1 MSRTILIMAGGTG
14 GHVFPGLAV
23 AEYFRQQG
31 WRVVWLG
38 TRMGMEAKLVAQ
50 QGYDMAWMSFSGVR
64 GKGVLRLL
72 LLPLQL
78 LLAFWQSARAIF
90 SYRPDVVLGMGGYGA
105 FPGGMMA
112 SLLNKPLV
120 IHEQNSIAGLTN
132 KVLAKLADKV
142 LVAFPDAFGAA
153 KPANQIFTGNPVRSD
168 IAAIAPPE
176 ARYGNR
182 TGRLRLL
189 VVGGSLGAQ
198 VLNATVPQAL
208 ALLSA
213 DDRPLVTHQ
222 SGAQHFAALKQGYER
237 AGVEARIEAFIENMA
252 QCYAESDL
260 VICRAG
266 ALTIAEIA
274 AVGIASILV
283 PYPHAVDDHQTH
295 NARFLADR
303 GAAWLLPQSALNP
316 RALADLLQG
325 VTREKLLQTALR
337 ARELGKPNATRN
349 VAQQC
354 MELTHAA

>member
-31 WRVVWLG
+31 WHVVWMG
-38 TRMGMEAKLVAQ
+38 THTGMEAKLVAQ
-50 QGYDMAWMSFSGVR
+50 QGYDMAWVSFSGVR
-64 GKGVLRLL
+64 GKGALRLL

-90 SYRPDVVLGMGGYGA
+90 SHRPDVVLGMGGYSA

-112 SLLNKPLV
+112 SLLSKPLV

-132 KVLAKLADKV
+132 RVLAKLADKV

-153 KPANQIFTGNPVRSD
+153 KPSNQIFTGNPVRSD
-168 IAAIAPPE
+168 IAAVAQPE
-176 ARYGNR
+176 ARYGYR
-182 TGRLRLL
+182 MGSLRLL

-198 VLNATVPQAL
+198 ALNEIVPQAL
-208 ALLSA
+208 ALLPA
-213 DDRPLVTHQ
+213 EERPLVIHQ
-222 SGAQHFAALKQGYER
+222 SGVQHFAALKQEYAR
-237 AGVEARIEAFIENMA
+237 VGVEARVEAFIENMA

-266 ALTIAEIA
+266 AITIAEIA
-274 AVGIASILV
+274 AAGIASILV

-295 NARFLADR
+295 NARFLADQ
-303 GAAWLLPQSALNP
+303 GAAWLQPQSALNP
-316 RALADLLQG
+316 RALADLLREL
-325 VTREKLLQTALR
+325 TRAKLLQMALR
-337 ARELGKPNATRN
+337 ARELGKPHATRN
-349 VAQQC
+349 VAEIC
-354 MELTHAA
+354 MELAR

>member
-23 AEYFRQQG
+23 AEFFRQQG

-38 TRMGMEAKLVAQ
+38 THTGMEAKLVAQ
-50 QGYDMAWMSFSGVR
+50 RGYDMAWVSFSGVR
-64 GKGVLRLL
+64 GKGALRFL

-90 SYRPDVVLGMGGYGA
+90 SHRPDVVLGMGGYGA

-132 KVLAKLADKV
+132 KVLSKLADKV

-168 IAAIAPPE
+168 IAAVAPPE
-176 ARYGNR
+176 ARYGSR
-182 TGRLRLL
+182 TGSLRLL
-189 VVGGSLGAQ
+189 VLGGSLGAQ
-198 VLNATVPQAL
+198 VLNEIVPQAL

-213 DDRPLVTHQ
+213 EERPLVTHQ
-222 SGAQHFAALKQGYER
+222 SGAQHFAALKQEYAR
-237 AGVEARIEAFIENMA
+237 VGVEARVEAFIENMA

-274 AVGIASILV
+274 AAGIASILV
-283 PYPHAVDDHQTH
+283 PYPRAVDDHQTH

-316 RALADLLQG
+316 RALADLLREL
-325 VTREKLLQTALR
+325 TREKLLQMALR
-337 ARELGKPNATRN
+337 AREFGKLDATQL

-354 MELTHAA
+354 MELAHAA